1 MENIHVKIPNILKS
15 MEIIGKLSP
24 ILVKN
29 LTEMPTGVLE
39 DINVLFLGPRKQ
51 SSWSK
56 LIKDWLDS
64 ISFFFQKT

>member
-15 MEIIGKLSP
+15 MEIIGKLSR

-39 DINVLFLGPRKQ
+39 DILYILQN
-51 SSWSK
+51 S
-56 LIKDWLDS
+56 D
-64 ISFFFQKT
+64 ISHDFW